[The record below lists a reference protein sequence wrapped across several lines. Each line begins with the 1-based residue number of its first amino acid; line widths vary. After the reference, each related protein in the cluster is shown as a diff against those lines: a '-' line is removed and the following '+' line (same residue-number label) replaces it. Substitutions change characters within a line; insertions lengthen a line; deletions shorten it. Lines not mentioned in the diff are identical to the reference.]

1 MYMIDLLES
10 ELVYK
15 EKMQKY
21 CTVTERLFCC
31 RDYTSIIFVVLDS
44 GLPFDVL
51 YIIIIIIIYL
61 IMC

>member
-1 MYMIDLLES
+1 VLQGETD
-10 ELVYK
+10 K
-15 EKMQKY
+15 KMQLY

-31 RDYTSIIFVVLDS
+31 RDYTSVIFIFVVLDS

-51 YIIIIIIIYL
+51 YIIIIYL